1 MQIAEDTV
9 VSFDYTLRNSEGEVI
24 DTSDGREPLSYLH
37 GHDNIVPGL
46 EKAMEGSSE
55 GEELSVTV
63 KPEDGYGPYREELVQ
78 TVPREIFSGVDQV
91 EPGMRFQAQSDAGPM
106 VVTVKEV
113 GDEEVTV
120 DGNHV
125 LAGQDLNFDV
135 AIRDVRSAT
144 PEEVEQGQPEVE
156 QGQPGEA

>member
-9 VSFDYTLRNSEGEVI
+9 VRFDYTLRDTDGEVI
-24 DTSDGREPLSYLH
+24 DTSEGREPLVYLH
-37 GHDNIVPGL
+37 GHANIVPGL

-63 KPEDGYGPYREELVQ
+63 KPEEGYGPYRDELVQ
-78 TVPREIFSGVDQV
+78 DVPREIFQGVDSI

-113 GDEEVTV
+113 GDEQVTV
-120 DGNHV
+120 DGNHM
-125 LAGQDLNFDV
+125 LAGQDLQFEV
-135 AIRDVRSAT
+135 AIRGVRDAT
-144 PEEVEQGQPEVE
+144 PEEIEQGQPA
-156 QGQPGEA
+156 GE